1 MSWKRRIF
9 YVGLGFVAG
18 MGLWVLAG
26 VWLLWRH
33 PPYHIP
39 GPTGTNYRRWVV
51 DSTVSIPPTGT
62 VWRMRSL
69 PGSGV
74 VLAPETNGEI
84 GQELPAPA
92 TNGGVGAVTP

>member
-1 MSWKRRIF
+1 MNWRQRILWG
-9 YVGLGFVAG
+9 GLGFGVG
-18 MGLWVLAG
+18 MVLWALTA

-39 GPTGTNYRRWVV
+39 GPAGTNYRRWVV
-51 DSTVSIPPTGT
+51 DSPVSFPATGM
-62 VWRMRSL
+62 VWHVRSV

-74 VLAPETNGEI
+74 VLTSESNGVI
-84 GQELPAPA
+84 GQELPTPA